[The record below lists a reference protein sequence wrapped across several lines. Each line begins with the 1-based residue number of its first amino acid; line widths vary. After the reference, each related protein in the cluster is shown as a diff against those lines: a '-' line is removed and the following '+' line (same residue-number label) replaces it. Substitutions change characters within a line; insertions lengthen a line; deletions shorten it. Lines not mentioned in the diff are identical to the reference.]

1 MPIYEY
7 ACTPCASTFEAFL
20 MSASEDVT
28 CPKCG
33 GADISRRMS
42 TFAASVPG
50 GYKATQAGAS
60 APAAAPSA
68 PTPGGHVHSGGCCH

>member
-7 ACTPCASTFEAFL
+7 ACAPCASTFEAFL
-20 MSASEDVT
+20 MSAGEDVV

-42 TFAASVPG
+42 TFASSVQG
-50 GYKATQAGAS
+50 GYKAPASVPAAAS
-60 APAAAPSA
+60 APAPS
-68 PTPGGHVHSGGCCH
+68 GGHVHTGNCCH